1 LAKKRTGEKHP
12 PDAQVEVTLQELSIS
27 LRDKGS
33 NGHRIPTFD
42 DAPLMENLHLT
53 NATYDKNRPGEPAAG
68 KRPFSAFFKRI
79 MRKLTAWYV
88 EPALDSQRM
97 FNASVT
103 RTINE
108 MKQYLDHIQINED
121 ILSTIMHRDLA
132 LFRANVLFL
141 NKYLERRMVDFENEL
156 AVLRTVV
163 PSAES
168 RALDGGGNGGGT
180 GDDML
185 ATIDILTLEQR
196 VHGSPRMVKDRQR
209 VYLPHFK
216 GCRDVLAI
224 GCGRGE
230 LLQLFEQEGIPVKGT
245 ETNATL
251 VDYCK
256 DNDLEVV
263 LVDPIEYLEA
273 CEDRSLDGIV
283 LSRFA
288 GHEPPARLVRM
299 LTLCRDKLLDA
310 GPLVIETPNPF
321 SVYAVASYA
330 LETQGQAHPLHP
342 ETLKQLCVS
351 YAFTDPAVMFLNPL
365 PPEEHLQELELV
377 ASAALLEP
385 RQQEL
390 FHQVNQNF
398 VRLNRLLFS
407 HRDYAIL
414 TRRGMRD

>member
-1 LAKKRTGEKHP
+1 VPR
-12 PDAQVEVTLQELSIS
+12 
-27 LRDKGS
+27 
-33 NGHRIPTFD
+33 
-42 DAPLMENLHLT
+42 
-53 NATYDKNRPGEPAAG
+53 
-68 KRPFSAFFKRI
+68 
-79 MRKLTAWYV
+79 
-88 EPALDSQRM
+88 
-97 FNASVT
+97 
-103 RTINE
+103 
-108 MKQYLDHIQINED
+108 
-121 ILSTIMHRDLA
+121 
-132 LFRANVLFL
+132 RA
-141 NKYLERRMVDFENEL
+141 
-156 AVLRTVV
+156 
-163 PSAES
+163 
-168 RALDGGGNGGGT
+168 
-180 GDDML
+180 
-185 ATIDILTLEQR
+185 
-196 VHGSPRMVKDRQR
+196 
-209 VYLPHFK
+209 
-216 GCRDVLAI
+216 AI